1 MALTHEAVGEGG
13 GPNGLCGEAGRT
25 WLTLPALALVAV
37 LPHKTL
43 FTLTV
48 PQLHALGTVLCGRQK
63 LRLNTFT
70 SFFLLSIFFPDNIF
84 LQYSC

>member
-48 PQLHALGTVLCGRQK
+48 PQLHALGTVLCGSQK
-63 LRLNTFT
+63 LT
-70 SFFLLSIFFPDNIF
+70 D
-84 LQYSC
+84 